1 MDIYLNRN
9 NVNNQYFLAMAQ
21 AAAFDLMKTARIVS
35 SRHIK
40 DLFLKAKFE
49 DEIRRFSNGNL
60 DAVRN
65 ASSPSECQIAISNI
79 REECANIEKQGTM
92 LSLEKAKVFITV
104 NMEKREKE
112 IGYTIN
118 AIGVIVGGAQIVS
131 GFGVIASTATYIGKF
146 IGANIV
152 LNGVSSSME
161 SFLHLIGRD
170 NSVGFMKS
178 GYMHTAEFLGFDKK
192 SGLLAYHSVDLVS
205 SFYGIV
211 KLTLK
216 PDAWRLFKYIPSD
229 YYRKINTMSRASL
242 MLKMVGAGNKIRIMS
257 DIHKDDS
264 L

>member
-1 MDIYLNRN
+1 MDNYLNRN
-9 NVNNQYFLAMAQ
+9 SVNNQYFLAMAQ
-21 AAAFDLMKTARIVS
+21 AAAFDLIKTARIVS
-35 SRHIK
+35 SRHIN

-60 DAVRN
+60 GIVRN
-65 ASSPSECQIAISNI
+65 ANSSSECQIAINNI

-92 LSLEKAKVFITV
+92 LSLEKAKVFITI

-118 AIGVIVGGAQIVS
+118 AIGVIVGGAQFVS
-131 GFGVIASTATYIGKF
+131 GVGIIAGATTYIGRF
-146 IGANIV
+146 IGAHIAFA
-152 LNGVSSSME
+152 GASSSIE
-161 SFLHLIGRD
+161 SFFHLIGQD
-170 NSVGFMKS
+170 NEIGFMKS

-192 SGLLAYHSVDLVS
+192 SGLLAYHSVDLAT

-216 PDAWRLFKYIPSD
+216 PDAWRLFRYIPSD

-257 DIHKDDS
+257 DIYKDDS
-264 L
+264 F

>member
-1 MDIYLNRN
+1 MDNYLNRN
-9 NVNNQYFLAMAQ
+9 SVNNQYFLAMAQ
-21 AAAFDLMKTARIVS
+21 AAALDLMKTARIVS
-35 SRHIK
+35 SRHIN

-60 DAVRN
+60 DIVRN
-65 ASSPSECQIAISNI
+65 ASSSSECQIAINNI
-79 REECANIEKQGTM
+79 KEECANIEKQGTM
-92 LSLEKAKVFITV
+92 LSLEKAKVFITI

-118 AIGVIVGGAQIVS
+118 AIGVMVGGAQVFS
-131 GFGVIASTATYIGKF
+131 GIGVIASATSFVGKF
-146 IGANIV
+146 IGAHIV

-161 SFLHLIGRD
+161 NFLHLIGRD

-178 GYMHTAEFLGFDKK
+178 GYIHTAEFLGFDKR
-192 SGLLAYHSVDLVS
+192 SGLLAYHSVDLVT

-216 PDAWRLFKYIPSD
+216 PDAWRLFRYIPSD

-242 MLKMVGAGNKIRIMS
+242 MLKMIGAGNKIRIMS
-257 DIHKDDS
+257 DIYKDDS